1 MKKIITLAGML
12 FLLLPL
18 FAQKEEGGPLSEEKR
33 KEFEAQ
39 KVAFFTQEMK
49 LTPDEATKFWPLYNE
64 MQDKIREASK
74 PVWGLHEKAAD
85 LSDEQARTN
94 IETILQV
101 EESVLKIRGEYYRK
115 IMREISA
122 RKVWLMLDAER
133 NFHRQ
138 LVKRIGGTPRE
149 KR

>member
-1 MKKIITLAGML
+1 MKKIITLTGML

-49 LTPDEATKFWPLYNE
+49 LTPEEAIKFWPLYNE
-64 MQDKIREASK
+64 MQDKIKEASR
-74 PVWGLHEKAAD
+74 PAWGLHDKSTD
-85 LSDEQARTN
+85 LSDEQARVN
-94 IETILQV
+94 IETVLSM
-101 EESVLKIRGEYYRK
+101 EEAMLKIRGEYYQK

-138 LVKRIGGTPRE
+138 LVKRIGGSPKE